1 MYRLKQL
8 TILLGDL
15 LLLFVGLYLGIFF
28 RYLKT
33 PSATQISNFLNHFT
47 ILFLLAVTIL
57 FITGLYDLGRAKNN
71 SRFFKKIISAAI
83 VWTIIGVFYFYIFG
97 DNQINPKTI
106 LILAAFFGFGLVAT
120 WRYFYNRFI
129 SFNILKTTVAF
140 IGYSKE
146 IKQIIDTTNNK
157 PQIGYEVIGIVSKN
171 KIDSNIAVVSSLE
184 QLSTNPDLIILDFNY
199 EKDGSLIKEL
209 YQNIFKQASIIELA
223 DFYEIIFRRLPPF
236 TFSESWFLT
245 KFQEQSKKIYD
256 RSRFI
261 TDYIAAAIIAIFFAF
276 TFPLVALVIKLNS
289 KGPIFFKQARV
300 GRNGQ
305 TFFIYKYRT
314 MKALNVDGSAETSG
328 PQYASEKDVRI
339 TGVGK
344 FLRATRIDEIP
355 QFINI
360 FKNEMGLIGPRPE
373 RPEFVS
379 QLTELMPFYPLRHLI
394 KPGCTGWAQLQRG
407 YYGTLD
413 ENLGKLEYDLFYIK
427 NRGPALDLAIV
438 LKTFSVIFGMIGR

>member
-28 RYLKT
+28 RYLKAPT
-33 PSATQISNFLNHFT
+33 AQEISNFLNPFT
-47 ILFLLAVTIL
+47 ILFLLATTII
-57 FITGLYDLGRAKNN
+57 FIAGLYDLGRAKNN
-71 SRFFKKIISAAI
+71 LGFFKKIIFAAI
-83 VWTIIGVFYFYIFG
+83 VWTVIGVFYFYIFG

-106 LILAAFFGFGLVAT
+106 LVLAAFFGFGLIAL

-129 SFNILKTTVAF
+129 SFTILKTTVAF
-140 IGYSKE
+140 IGYSTE
-146 IKQIIDTTNNK
+146 IKRLIEVITNK
-157 PQIGYEVIGIVSKN
+157 PQIGYEVVGLVGKTS
-171 KIDSNIAVVSSLE
+171 DTSNIPVVSSLE
-184 QLSTNPDLIILDFNY
+184 KLSPKPDLIVLDFNY
-199 EKDGSLIKEL
+199 EKDDSLTKEL
-209 YQNIFKQASIIELA
+209 YQNIFRQTSIIELA
-223 DFYEIIFRRLPPF
+223 DFYEMIFHRLPPF

-256 RSRFI
+256 RFRLI
-261 TDYIAAAIIAIFFAF
+261 IDYIAATIIAIFFAI
-276 TFPLVALVIKLNS
+276 TFPLVGLAIKLNS
-289 KGPIFFKQARV
+289 RGPIFFRQARV
-300 GRNGQ
+300 GRHGQ
-305 TFFIYKYRT
+305 IFFIYKYRT
-314 MKALNVDGSAETSG
+314 MKALRADGSAEING
-328 PQYASEKDVRI
+328 PQYASEKDDRI

-427 NRGPALDLAIV
+427 NRGPALDIAIV